1 MPELPLRSVKTRLF
15 SYLMAVAIHAAVFCG
30 SGFVFHTPTAEMAG
44 GGSLSVEL
52 VEGPPG
58 DGAGA
63 SVQME
68 RPPPPVQP
76 IPETPLPEAP
86 SKPVQ
91 PDVMTLPELDAVPP
105 LPVTPAESAKPQ
117 PVDTNLLVNA
127 ATTVGRAGAISGE
140 GSGSVV
146 PGSAGTG
153 RGTGGGTGGGGTGWV
168 GPQYGDNPLPDYPIE
183 ARKLHQQGTVVLSV
197 LVNAQG
203 IVETLAVKQSSG
215 HALLDQAA
223 IRGVKRWRFKPATV
237 AGIPVSTQIEQPIL
251 FTLEN

>member
-1 MPELPLRSVKTRLF
+1 MKTHLF

-30 SGFVFHTPTAEMAG
+30 GGFVFHTPTAELAG

-58 DGAGA
+58 IGAGA
-63 SVQME
+63 SAHVEQ
-68 RPPPPVQP
+68 PPPVQP
-76 IPETPLPEAP
+76 IPETPPPEAVT
-86 SKPVQ
+86 KPVQ
-91 PDVMTLPELDAVPP
+91 PDEMTVPEPNAVPP
-105 LPVTPAESAKPQ
+105 LPITPAESAKPQ
-117 PVDTNLLVNA
+117 PVNTNLLADA

-140 GSGSVV
+140 GTGSVV

-153 RGTGGGTGGGGTGWV
+153 RGTGGGAGGGGTGWV
-168 GPQYGDNPLPDYPIE
+168 GPQYGDNPLPVYPIE

-215 HALLDQAA
+215 HVLLDQAA

-237 AGIPVSTQIEQPIL
+237 AGIPVSTQIEQPIQ